1 MPELIPFRW
10 PQEWK
15 DPSKLELLKGTPIN
29 CLVGEAP
36 PPFPLGSLQFVKL
49 TKNETPKDIAVREGM
64 WPRILPSEKKDDAA
78 EAGPTGSPWVDSSA
92 GVIRLA
98 QIMEPGKPVWLS
110 FLPPSNKDN
119 TEVIPLNGFV
129 KPIAE
134 ACSFGARW
142 VITLSPSFI
151 QRLDARNDE
160 ALGSWNRMV
169 AALKFFETHAEWK
182 SWKPVAALAAISTF
196 EGDNELMGAE
206 FLVLAPR
213 RQLAYHAVRTEDAL
227 KADLSALKAVVYI
240 DAKPPEGE
248 LRKKLLAFAEAGG
261 LLISPRG
268 IVTGTPV
275 ERRVNHQI
283 YTAGKGKI
291 AVPLEAWFDPYL
303 LVREVHLLMSHRED
317 VVRVW
322 NGADVGTHM
331 VAGAQ
336 PNRAVVHLTQYASA
350 RTQPLTIGVGKAYR
364 LARVFNLES
373 EKTVKPVRG
382 ELGTEIQVG
391 EFAAYAAVELEA

>member
-15 DPSKLELLKGTPIN
+15 DPSKLDLIKGTPIN

-36 PPFPLGSLQFVKL
+36 PPFPLGSLQFVKM
-49 TKNETPKDIAVREGM
+49 TKDQAPDGVAVREGV
-64 WPRILPSEKKDDAA
+64 WPRVLPSEKKDDAA
-78 EAGPTGSPWVDSSA
+78 EAGPTGAPWVDSSA

-98 QIMEPGKPVWLS
+98 QIMEPGKPVWLT
-110 FLPPSNKDN
+110 FQPPSGKDL
-119 TEVIPLNGFV
+119 IPPGGFV

-142 VITLSPSFI
+142 VITLSQPF
-151 QRLDARNDE
+151 QQGLDARSDE
-160 ALGSWNRMV
+160 ALGAWNRMM
-169 AALKFFETHAEWK
+169 AALKFFEAHAEWR
-182 SWKPVAALAAISTF
+182 SWQPVAALAAISTF

-206 FLVLAPR
+206 FLNLAPR
-213 RQLAYHAVRTEDAL
+213 RHLAYRAIRTEDAL
-227 KADLSALKAVVYI
+227 KADLSGLKAVVYI
-240 DAKPPEGE
+240 DAKPPQGE
-248 LRKKLLAFAEAGG
+248 LRKKLLAFAESGG

-268 IVTGTPV
+268 IITGTPV

-283 YTAGKGKI
+283 YQAGKGRV

-322 NGADVGTHM
+322 NGADVGSYM
-331 VAGAQ
+331 VAGPQAG
-336 PNRAVVHLTQYASA
+336 RAVVHLMQYASA
-350 RTQPLTIGVGKAYR
+350 RTQPLTIGVSRPCR

-382 ELGTEIQVG
+382 ELGNEIQVG
-391 EFAAYAAVELEA
+391 EFSAYAAVELEA

>member
-15 DPSKLELLKGTPIN
+15 DPSKLDLLKGTPIN

-36 PPFPLGSLQFVKL
+36 PPFALGSFQFVKL
-49 TKNETPKDIAVREGM
+49 AKNETPKEIAVREGV

-98 QIMEPGKPVWLS
+98 QIMEPGKPVWLT
-110 FLPPSNKDN
+110 FQPPSGKDI
-119 TEVIPLNGFV
+119 IPLDGFV

-142 VITLSPSFI
+142 VVTLSQPFLEGLGARS
-151 QRLDARNDE
+151 DA
-160 ALGSWNRMV
+160 ALSSWNRMV
-169 AALKFFETHAEWK
+169 AAMKFFETHAEWK
-182 SWKPVAALAAISTF
+182 TWQPVAALAAISTF

-206 FLVLAPR
+206 FLNLAPR
-213 RQLAYHAVRTEDAL
+213 RQLAYLAIRTEEAL
-227 KADLSALKAVVYI
+227 KADLAGFKAVVYI

-261 LLISPRG
+261 MLISPRG
-268 IVTGTPV
+268 VVTGAPA
-275 ERRVNHQI
+275 ERRGNHQI
-283 YTAGKGKI
+283 YRTGKGRV

-322 NGADVGTHM
+322 NGADVGSHM
-331 VAGAQ
+331 VAA
-336 PNRAVVHLTQYASA
+336 PKSNRAVVHLTQYAGT
-350 RTQPLTIGVGKAYR
+350 RTQPLTIGVSRPVR

-382 ELGTEIQVG
+382 ELGNEIQVG
-391 EFAAYAAVELEA
+391 EFSAYAAVELEA